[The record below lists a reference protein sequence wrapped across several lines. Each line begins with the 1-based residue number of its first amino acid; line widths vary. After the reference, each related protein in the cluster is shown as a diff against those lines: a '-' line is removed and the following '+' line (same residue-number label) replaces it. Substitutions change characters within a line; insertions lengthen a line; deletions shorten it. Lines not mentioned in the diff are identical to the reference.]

1 MKIKETE
8 LYVDA
13 SYNTIRKFILEN
25 EGYYYKDSSDILRVT
40 ELGLS
45 CLQEKYGHVSS
56 VISEDNENFY
66 LAQISILKQQLEIA
80 NKYSEVFNQQLSISS
95 SEVEVSRLKI
105 KELERALNESNIQNI
120 KLEHRLETE
129 KNKSLW
135 KKIFGGKGTNESV

>member
-1 MKIKETE
+1 MKIKEIE

-25 EGYYYKDSSDILRVT
+25 KEYYYKDSSDVLRVT

-45 CLQEKYGHVSS
+45 CLQEKYGHASN